1 MKTKKSKDWF
11 GRSKSIDELHH
22 DSRNWL
28 SEIKFINYEMKFL
41 YNLLTSNYIE
51 LLSFGLDIK
60 VKELFKKIALE
71 KKSGNALSKLIIEHE
86 KILSDL
92 IQTNSVTSNKNYLE
106 THKKFEI
113 EIAIYLERYKELKKE
128 IFKIMERTL
137 KKKGQKKFP
146 IAKKIFKIEKM

>member
-11 GRSKSIDELHH
+11 GRAKSIDELHH
-22 DSRNWL
+22 DSRSWL
-28 SEIKFINYEMKFL
+28 SEIEFINYEMKFL

-92 IQTNSVTSNKNYLE
+92 IRTNSVTSNKNYLE
-106 THKKFEI
+106 THKKFDI
-113 EIAIYLERYKELKKE
+113 EIVIFLERYKELKKE
-128 IFKIMERTL
+128 IFKIMERTM

-146 IAKKIFKIEKM
+146 IAKKILKIEKK

>member
-1 MKTKKSKDWF
+1 MKTKIPKDWF
-11 GRSKSIDELHH
+11 GRLKSKDELHH

-28 SEIKFINYEMKFL
+28 SEIKFIDYEMKFL

-60 VKELFKKIALE
+60 VKELFKKIAIE
-71 KKSGNALSKLIIEHE
+71 KKSGNTFSELILEHE

-113 EIAIYLERYKELKKE
+113 EIIVFFERYKELKME
-128 IFKIMERTL
+128 IFEIIERIMR
-137 KKKGQKKFP
+137 KKGQKKFP
-146 IAKKIFKIEKM
+146 KVKKILRIDKI

>member
-1 MKTKKSKDWF
+1 MKTKRPKDWF
-11 GRSKSIDELHH
+11 GRLKSKDELHH

-60 VKELFKKIALE
+60 VKELFKKIAIE
-71 KKSGNALSKLIIEHE
+71 KKSGNALSKLIIEHD

-92 IQTNSVTSNKNYLE
+92 IRTNSVTSNKNYLE

-113 EIAIYLERYKELKKE
+113 EIAIFLGRYKELKRE
-128 IFKIMERTL
+128 IFKIIERTM

-146 IAKKIFKIEKM
+146 KAKKILKIEKE

>member
-1 MKTKKSKDWF
+1 MKRKMPKDWF
-11 GRSKSIDELHH
+11 GRSKSIEELHH

-28 SEIKFINYEMKFL
+28 SEIEFINYEMKFL
-41 YNLLTSNYIE
+41 NK
-51 LLSFGLDIK
+51 LLSSYYIDLLDSGYDKHIKGL
-60 VKELFKKIALE
+60 VNKIVIE
-71 KKSGNALSKLIIEHE
+71 KKSGRALSKLILEHE

-113 EIAIYLERYKELKKE
+113 EINIYLGRYKALKTEVFELIE
-128 IFKIMERTL
+128 RIM

-146 IAKKIFKIEKM
+146 KTKKILKIDKI

>member
-1 MKTKKSKDWF
+1 MKRKMPKDWF
-11 GRSKSIDELHH
+11 GRSKSIEELHH

-28 SEIKFINYEMKFL
+28 SEIEFINYEMKFL
-41 YNLLTSNYIE
+41 NK
-51 LLSFGLDIK
+51 LLSSYYIDLLESGYDKPIKGL
-60 VKELFKKIALE
+60 VNKIVVE
-71 KKSGNALSKLIIEHE
+71 KKSGNALSKLILEHE

-113 EIAIYLERYKELKKE
+113 EIIIFLGRYKELKTE
-128 IFKIMERTL
+128 IFKLIEKIM

-146 IAKKIFKIEKM
+146 KAKKILIIDKI

>member
-11 GRSKSIDELHH
+11 GRSKSIEELHH

-28 SEIKFINYEMKFL
+28 SEIEFINYEMKFL
-41 YNLLTSNYIE
+41 NK
-51 LLSFGLDIK
+51 LLSSYYIDLLDSGYNKLIKGLAN
-60 VKELFKKIALE
+60 KIVIE
-71 KKSGNALSKLIIEHE
+71 KKSGKALTKLILEHE

-113 EIAIYLERYKELKKE
+113 EIIIFLGRYKELKKE
-128 IFKIMERTL
+128 IFKLIERTM

-146 IAKKIFKIEKM
+146 KSNKILIIDKK

>member
-1 MKTKKSKDWF
+1 MPKDWF

-28 SEIKFINYEMKFL
+28 SEIGFIDYEMKFL
-41 YNLLTSNYIE
+41 NK
-51 LLSFGLDIK
+51 LLSSYYIDLLDSGYDKHIKGL
-60 VKELFKKIALE
+60 VNKIVIE
-71 KKSGNALSKLIIEHE
+71 KKSGKTLSKLILEHE

-92 IQTNSVTSNKNYLE
+92 IKTNSVTSNKNYLE

-113 EIAIYLERYKELKKE
+113 EITIYLGRYKELKTA
-128 IFKIMERTL
+128 IFKLVERIM

-146 IAKKIFKIEKM
+146 KAKKILKIDKK

>member
-11 GRSKSIDELHH
+11 GRSKSVEELHH
-22 DSRNWL
+22 DSINWL

-41 YNLLTSNYIE
+41 NQ
-51 LLSFGLDIK
+51 LLSSYYIDLLDSGYNDQI
-60 VKELFKKIALE
+60 KELVDKIAIE
-71 KKSGNALSKLIIEHE
+71 KKSGDVLSKLILKHD

-113 EIAIYLERYKELKKE
+113 EMNIFLGRSKPLKMK
-128 IFKIMERTL
+128 IFKLIERVIR
-137 KKKGQKKFP
+137 KKKQKKFP
-146 IAKKIFKIEKM
+146 KAKNILKIDKK

>member
-1 MKTKKSKDWF
+1 MKRKIPKDWF
-11 GRSKSIDELHH
+11 GRSKSIEELHH

-28 SEIKFINYEMKFL
+28 SEIEFINYEMKFL
-41 YNLLTSNYIE
+41 NK
-51 LLSFGLDIK
+51 LLSSYYIDLLESGYDKRI
-60 VKELFKKIALE
+60 KELVNKIVIE
-71 KKSGNALSKLIIEHE
+71 KKSGNALSKLILEHE

-113 EIAIYLERYKELKKE
+113 EIIIFLGRYKELKTE
-128 IFKIMERTL
+128 IFRLIERIL

-146 IAKKIFKIEKM
+146 KAKKILKIDKI

>member
-1 MKTKKSKDWF
+1 MKTKLPKDWF
-11 GRSKSIDELHH
+11 GRSKSIEELHH

-28 SEIKFINYEMKFL
+28 SEIQFINYEMKFL

-51 LLSFGLDIK
+51 LLSSGLDIK
-60 VKELFKKIALE
+60 VKELFKKIAIE
-71 KKSGNALSKLIIEHE
+71 KKSGNALSKLILEHE

-113 EIAIYLERYKELKKE
+113 EITIFLGRYKELKME
-128 IFKIMERTL
+128 IFKIIERIMR
-137 KKKGQKKFP
+137 KKGQKKFP
-146 IAKKIFKIEKM
+146 KAKKILKIDKI

>member
-1 MKTKKSKDWF
+1 MKTKLPKDWF
-11 GRSKSIDELHH
+11 GRSKSIEELHH

-28 SEIKFINYEMKFL
+28 SEIQFVNYEMKFL

-51 LLSFGLDIK
+51 LLSSGLDIK
-60 VKELFKKIALE
+60 VKELFKKIAIE
-71 KKSGNALSKLIIEHE
+71 KKSGNALSKLILEHE

-113 EIAIYLERYKELKKE
+113 EITIFLGRYKELKME
-128 IFKIMERTL
+128 IFKIIERIMR
-137 KKKGQKKFP
+137 KKGQKKFP
-146 IAKKIFKIEKM
+146 KAKKILKIDKI

>member
-1 MKTKKSKDWF
+1 MKTKIPKDWF
-11 GRSKSIDELHH
+11 GRLKSKDELHH

-28 SEIKFINYEMKFL
+28 SEIEFINYEMKFL

-60 VKELFKKIALE
+60 VKELFKKIAIE
-71 KKSGNALSKLIIEHE
+71 KKSGKALSKLVLEHE
-86 KILSDL
+86 KVLSDL

-113 EIAIYLERYKELKKE
+113 EIIIFLGRYKELKME
-128 IFKIMERTL
+128 IFKIIERIMR
-137 KKKGQKKFP
+137 KKGQKKFP
-146 IAKKIFKIEKM
+146 KAKKILKIDKI

>member
-1 MKTKKSKDWF
+1 MKTKKPKDWF
-11 GRSKSIDELHH
+11 GRLKSKDELHH

-60 VKELFKKIALE
+60 VKELFRKIAIE
-71 KKSGNALSKLIIEHE
+71 KKSGNALSKLILEHE
-86 KILSDL
+86 KILSEL
-92 IQTNSVTSNKNYLE
+92 IQTNSVTSNTNYLE
-106 THKKFEI
+106 THKKLEI
-113 EIAIYLERYKELKKE
+113 EFNIYLGRYKELKKE
-128 IFKIMERTL
+128 VFKIMESTM

-146 IAKKIFKIEKM
+146 KIKNILKIEKE